1 MHVSRLVV
9 LLVVLLSGCGSS
21 DSQTDTSK
29 PVYPEGPIT
38 GSNLPIPDNSTRD
51 AYNILLFGNSHIVGL
66 ASIINTLVSHTLP
79 VKPMSMREASSQR
92 YLDER
97 LDDGVSLPLLQSE
110 DWSHVILQAQ
120 KYSQSGAVD
129 YSTVA
134 TQRWAQ
140 LSKEQ
145 QATPIL
151 FPEHPQRGRTKEGQR
166 VYDLHAGIAALQA
179 ACVAPIGPVWDKV
192 IALRPELE
200 LYHADGNHAS
210 ALGKFLSALVF
221 YQIITGQSADLLPY
235 IASLDV
241 EAEIQDFFGQIV
253 SELILANPP
262 CRQY

>member
-1 MHVSRLVV
+1 MHAARLYV
-9 LLVVLLSGCGSS
+9 LFMLLLSGCGSS
-21 DSQTDTSK
+21 DHTETDK
-29 PVYPEGPIT
+29 PVYPDGPT
-38 GSNLPIPDNSTRD
+38 TATNLPVPDNTTRD
-51 AYNILLFGNSHIVGL
+51 AYHVLLFGNSHIVGL
-66 ASIINTLVSHTLP
+66 ASIIDTLVSHTLP
-79 VKPMSMREASSQR
+79 VKPMSMREFSSQR

-120 KYSQSGAVD
+120 KYSQSGTVN

-151 FPEHPQRGRTKEGQR
+151 FPEHPQRGNSSEGQR
-166 VYDLHAGIAALQA
+166 VYDLHSGIAAKQA

-200 LYHADGNHAS
+200 LHQADGNHAS

-241 EAEIQDFFGQIV
+241 DADIQDFLGQIV
-253 SELILANPP
+253 SQVILEHPP
-262 CRQY
+262 CRQP